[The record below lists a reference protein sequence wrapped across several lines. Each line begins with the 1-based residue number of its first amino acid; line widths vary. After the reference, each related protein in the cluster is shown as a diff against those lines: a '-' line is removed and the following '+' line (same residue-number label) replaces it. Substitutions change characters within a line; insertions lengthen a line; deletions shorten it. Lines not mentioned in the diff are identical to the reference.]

1 MTLITY
7 MLYTH
12 TTANDYANKDNYI
25 DDNDGSDADGNHD
38 SHNNNKMILIIA
50 MVMLWLIK
58 MMIIM
63 KTEMCELFIFFY

>member
-25 DDNDGSDADGNHD
+25 DDNDGSNDDGNHD
-38 SHNNNKMILIIA
+38 SHNNTKMILIIA
-50 MVMLWLIK
+50 MVML
-58 MMIIM
+58 
-63 KTEMCELFIFFY
+63 